1 MACPSL
7 PGFDTFTGERQSLAF
22 DDDVLGLASEDTW
35 RPAVCPQALC

>member
-35 RPAVCPQALC
+35 RPAACPQALC